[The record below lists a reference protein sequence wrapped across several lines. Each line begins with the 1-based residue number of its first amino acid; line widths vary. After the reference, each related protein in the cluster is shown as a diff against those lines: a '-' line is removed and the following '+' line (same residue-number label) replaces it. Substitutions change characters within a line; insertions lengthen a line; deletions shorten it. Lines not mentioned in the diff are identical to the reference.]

1 MPAVMGAPGPLLV
14 LLLVLLLG
22 AGGRVAFAAVA
33 SVVDAFVLRGAVTS
47 AASPGFGLPL
57 ANVSLD
63 GPSARYCAPQS
74 QLATWPKG
82 SFVVTCTRRPV
93 PAGLNLRVWAR
104 QYLDAVVAVNG
115 SASATPVELE
125 LEPRPIPGFPAR
137 RWRFDG
143 WAIEAGTGDVPG
155 TNVSFLSHPSV
166 YRTPSGRIF
175 MIATAGST
183 TGQRP
188 GWTQGFWQAAEVSD
202 RGVGVR
208 AVASGGPLITASH
221 PGVEGVSMSARLVFA
236 DGRLLMVSGVEVP
249 AQNRMVTILEN
260 KNLDDP
266 SHSDEWVGLGTVI
279 VNFTGAPTAAHED
292 YRLHILEGEQRYV
305 CNGSPRKY
313 WLLVIP
319 DDVPGV
325 TGRACG
331 RMAFAAEALL
341 GPYTFCE
348 WAVPPNGTACHA
360 FPGDLLFGPRENQ
373 MYFVE
378 SYGSLYR
385 GNTTGPLRFDM
396 LPDKLVVPAPPG
408 SWDDLGQVAL
418 TFLPARDQGKRT
430 RLYHASYGTTS
441 GKNPDARKADF
452 GYKLAIGMYSFEWA

>member
-1 MPAVMGAPGPLLV
+1 MAVVAAAAAPAPA
-14 LLLVLLLG
+14 
-22 AGGRVAFAAVA
+22 
-33 SVVDAFVLRGAVTS
+33 DAFVLRGAVSS

-74 QLATWPKG
+74 QLATWPNG
-82 SFVVTCTRRPV
+82 AFVVTCTRRPGA
-93 PAGLNLRVWAR
+93 AGLTVRVWAR
-104 QYLDAVVAVNG
+104 QYLDAAVTLNG
-115 SASATPVELE
+115 SDTALVATTSVE

-155 TNVSFLSHPSV
+155 TNVSFLSHPSA

-188 GWTQGFWQAAEVSD
+188 GWTQGFWQPAEVSD
-202 RGVGVR
+202 GGGVR

-266 SHSDEWVGLGTVI
+266 SHSDEWVGLGSVI

-341 GPYTFCE
+341 GPYTFCD

-385 GNTTGPLRFDM
+385 GKTTGPLTFDM
-396 LPDKLVVPAPPG
+396 LADKLVVPGPTG

-418 TFLPARDQGKRT
+418 TFLPTRDPGERT

-441 GKNPDARKADF
+441 GKNPNARRADF
-452 GYKLAIGMYSFEWA
+452 GYKLAIGMYSFDWA